1 MRLLRHYQ
9 LDVIFL
15 FFALGSL
22 LWATLYALNYF
33 NIEATKYEWF
43 MGAPLI
49 IFYVVHLLHIRRNIR
64 AADRR
69 QVTPKSLVYWIALGC
84 ILFASYDTPLPAGK
98 FWSINLLFVI
108 FTLLLADSYWDFK
121 RLNLD
126 TVLNRQA

>member
-15 FFALGSL
+15 FFALGLL
-22 LWATLYALNYF
+22 LWAALYTLTYLN
-33 NIEATKYEWF
+33 IDASKYEWF
-43 MGAPLI
+43 LGAPLI
-49 IFYVVHLLHIRRNIR
+49 IFYVLHLLGIRRNIR
-64 AADRR
+64 SDDRR
-69 QVTPKSLVYWIALGC
+69 QITPKTLVYWIALGS

-121 RLNLD
+121 KINLD
-126 TVLNRQA
+126 NVLNRQA